1 MEAKEKARELVD
13 KFTVVGLQQ
22 RNEGIQCAIIAVDEI
37 LEALE
42 EYDER
47 TENYLKK
54 DFSNY
59 FSSELQNME
68 QDLRY
73 WQEVKQEIEKLW

>member
-1 MEAKEKARELVD
+1 MEAKEKANKFLD
-13 KFTVVGLQQ
+13 KFYFGDIK
-22 RNEGIQCAIIAVDEI
+22 EYEAKMCAIIAVDEI

-54 DFSNY
+54 DFPNY

-73 WQEVKQEIEKLW
+73 WQEIKQEIEKL